1 MSSIWKQLE
10 PLLLKVRQPSVYIG
24 NEINAIV
31 KDHSTVDLKFV
42 FAFPDTYEIGMSHLG
57 LQIIYGILN
66 GRPNIVAERAFT
78 PWMDMEK
85 ILRENHI
92 PLFSLETHTP
102 LKEFDI
108 IGFSLQHELCYTNVL
123 NMLDLAGIPLK
134 REDRNFSHPLIIAG
148 GPSAFNPEPLS
159 DFIDIYVVGDGEE
172 KITELCN
179 VFIKLK
185 HAKIGDRY
193 ILIKELVKNVESL
206 YAPCLYE
213 VTYHADGLIA
223 GMKPKEKGI
232 PEVISKAVV
241 ENLDDAYYPVKP
253 IVPFAEPIH
262 DRINLEIM
270 RGCPHSCRFCVSS
283 VIKSPLRYRSVEGLI
298 RLADEIYQNTGYDE
312 ISLLSLSSG
321 NYPWLPELLTR
332 LNARFKSKRV
342 SVSLPSLYIDE
353 QLKLL
358 PDVLH
363 AVRKSG
369 LTIAPETGRDS
380 LRQII
385 DKPIDDNNLFE
396 AIKAAYQNG
405 WNLIKLYFI
414 IGLPGETDED
424 IYAISEMINKASH
437 IARGIIGHPGN
448 INVTISPFTP
458 KPHTPF
464 QWVEMDSLEAFREKQ
479 RIIKE
484 RVTARGVKLK
494 FHKCERSVLEGMF
507 ARGDRRLGKLIL
519 DAWQAGCKFDSWDEI
534 FDYSKWMQVIE
545 KSGINPDFY
554 TRRNRA
560 IGEILPWS
568 HINCG
573 VSQEIL
579 LRERNDAFKKI
590 SDKKCLNTIKN
601 FL

>member
-1 MSSIWKQLE
+1 MSSVWKQLE
-10 PLLLKVRQPSVYIG
+10 PLLLKVRQPSVYLG
-24 NEINAIV
+24 NEINAIA
-31 KDHSTVDLKFV
+31 KSHSEVDLKFA

-57 LQIIYGILN
+57 LQILYGILN
-66 GRPNIVAERAFT
+66 EKPNIAAERAFA
-78 PWMDMEK
+78 PWLDMEK
-85 ILRENHI
+85 TLREHHI

-134 REDRNFSHPLIIAG
+134 REERNISDPIIIAG
-148 GPSAFNPEPLS
+148 GPAVFNPEPLS
-159 DFIDIYVVGDGEE
+159 DFVDIFVIGDGEE
-172 KITELCN
+172 KIVELCN
-179 VFIKLK
+179 EFIKLK
-185 HAKIGDRY
+185 NTKINDRY
-193 ILIKELVKNVESL
+193 ALIKELIKKVECL

-213 VTYHADGLIA
+213 VAYHVDGVIA
-223 GMKPKEKGI
+223 SIKPKEKGI
-232 PEVISKAVV
+232 PEVIHKAVV

-283 VIKSPLRYRSVEGLI
+283 VIKSPLRYRSVERLI
-298 RLADEIYQNTGYDE
+298 NLADELYQNTGYDE

-332 LNARFKSKRV
+332 LNARFKSRGV
-342 SVSLPSLYIDE
+342 GISLPSLYIDE

-385 DKPIDDNNLFE
+385 DKPIDDNNLFA
-396 AIKAAYQNG
+396 AIKSAYQNG
-405 WNLIKLYFI
+405 WKLIKLYFI
-414 IGLPGETDED
+414 IGLPGETEED
-424 IYAISEMINKASH
+424 IYAISEMINKASNMG
-437 IARGIIGHPGN
+437 REIIGHPGN
-448 INVTISPFTP
+448 VNVTISPFTP

-464 QWVEMDSLEAFREKQ
+464 QWVQMDSLDVLREKQ
-479 RIIKE
+479 QIIRE

-507 ARGDRRLGKLIL
+507 ARGDRKLGQLIL
-519 DAWQAGCKFDSWDEI
+519 NAWQSGCRFDSWDET
-534 FDYSKWMQVIE
+534 FDFTRWMQVVE
-545 KSGINPDFY
+545 KSGTNPDFY
-554 TRRNRA
+554 TRRQRA
-560 IGEILPWS
+560 VNEILPWS
-568 HINCG
+568 HISSG
-573 VSQEIL
+573 VSPEVIL
-579 LRERNDAFKKI
+579 KERNDAFEKI
-590 SDKKCLNTIKN
+590 VQKECLNPV
-601 FL
+601 